1 MEGLERHL
9 PHDLEPTDVG
19 RLALRAWIDATI
31 AETDRGV
38 FYWLNKIIEQGHV
51 GEEDA

>member
-1 MEGLERHL
+1 MERFEACI

-19 RLALRAWIDATI
+19 RIALRAWIDATI

-38 FYWLNKIIEQGHV
+38 FYWSNKIIEEGHV
-51 GEEDA
+51 GDDNA